1 MQALVQTMKTLLP
14 VGLLLGLLVFASA
27 QIPKVTPVEIELLT
41 HTEIYDA
48 IHNRGRT
55 TVLIFNGGTEQ
66 RGPHAVLG
74 GHTFIAR
81 DVASRIAQRLGNA
94 LVAPVLPFSITTVD
108 EKMPGGVTLTS
119 DLFKRVNEAV
129 VDSMVRNGFKDLVLM
144 GDHGVGQKELADLA
158 AVLDLKYA
166 PRGIHVYF
174 CGDVYEKSE
183 DEFDAYL
190 KSKGLPPSTHGG
202 IPDTSELLALQPT
215 ASVWVR
221 DSYKTTMG
229 DPVLP
234 AGQQPDPKVRRLNN
248 GITGDPRLSSPEL
261 GRMFVDIRVR
271 NAVTQIQSLI
281 ASKRKAAR

>member
-1 MQALVQTMKTLLP
+1 MKSLILIA
-14 VGLLLGLLVFASA
+14 LLVASA
-27 QIPKVTPVEIELLT
+27 QSQKQAPVEIELLT

-48 IHNRGRT
+48 IHNRGKT

-74 GHTFIAR
+74 GHTYIAR
-81 DVASRIAQRLGNA
+81 ELASKIAQKLGNA

-108 EKMPGGVTLTS
+108 SKMPGGVTLTS

-129 VDSMVRNGFKDLVLM
+129 VDSMVMNGFKDLVLM

-158 AVLDLKYA
+158 VVLDRKYA
-166 PRGIHVYF
+166 PRGVHVYF

-183 DEFDAYL
+183 REFEAYM
-190 KSKGLPPSTHGG
+190 KSKGLPPSNHGG
-202 IPDTSELLALQPT
+202 IPDTSELLALQPAT
-215 ASVWVR
+215 SVWVR
-221 DSYKTTMG
+221 ENYKTTVG

-234 AGQQPDPKVRRLNN
+234 AGQQPDPKVRSVNN

-261 GRMFVDIRVR
+261 GRIFIDIRVR
-271 NAVTQIQSLI
+271 NAVTQIQGLI
-281 ASKRKAAR
+281 ESRRKAAR

>member
-1 MQALVQTMKTLLP
+1 M
-14 VGLLLGLLVFASA
+14 LLGLLVLAAA
-27 QIPKVTPVEIELLT
+27 QIPGATPVEIELLT

-48 IHNRGRT
+48 IHNHGKT

-81 DVASRIAQRLGNA
+81 DVASRIAQKLGNA

-108 EKMPGGVTLTS
+108 EKMPGGVTLSS

-129 VDSMVRNGFKDLVLM
+129 VDSMVKNGFKDLVLM
-144 GDHGVGQKELADLA
+144 GDHGVGQQELADLA
-158 AVLDLKYA
+158 IVLDRKYA
-166 PRGIHVYF
+166 PRGVHVYF

-183 DEFDAYL
+183 QEFDAYI

-202 IPDTSELLALQPT
+202 IPDTSELLALQP
-215 ASVWVR
+215 APSVWVR
-221 DSYKTTMG
+221 DSYKTTVG

-234 AGQQPDPKVRRLNN
+234 AGQQPDPKVRRVNN
-248 GITGDPRLSSPEL
+248 GITGDPRLSSAEL
-261 GRMFVDIRVR
+261 GRMFIDIRVR

-281 ASKRKAAR
+281 GSKRKTTR

>member
-1 MQALVQTMKTLLP
+1 MKNLLP
-14 VGLLLGLLVFASA
+14 VLVLPGLLVLTAA
-27 QIPKVTPVEIELLT
+27 QIPKAAPVDIELLT
-41 HTEIYDA
+41 HTEIHDA
-48 IHNRGRT
+48 IHNHGKT

-81 DVASRIAQRLGNA
+81 EVASRIAQKLGNA

-129 VDSMVRNGFKDLVLM
+129 VDSMVKNGFKDLILM

-158 AVLDLKYA
+158 VVLDRRYA
-166 PRGIHVYF
+166 PRGVHVYF

-183 DEFDAYL
+183 QEFDAYI
-190 KSKGLPPSTHGG
+190 KSKGLPPSNHGG
-202 IPDTSELLALQPT
+202 IPDTSELLALQP
-215 ASVWVR
+215 APSVWVR
-221 DSYKTTMG
+221 DNYKTTVG
-229 DPVLP
+229 DPVL
-234 AGQQPDPKVRRLNN
+234 ASGQQPDPKIRRANN
-248 GITGDPRLSSPEL
+248 GITGDPRLSTAEL
-261 GRMFVDIRVR
+261 GRVFIDIRVR

-281 ASKRKAAR
+281 GSKRGTAR